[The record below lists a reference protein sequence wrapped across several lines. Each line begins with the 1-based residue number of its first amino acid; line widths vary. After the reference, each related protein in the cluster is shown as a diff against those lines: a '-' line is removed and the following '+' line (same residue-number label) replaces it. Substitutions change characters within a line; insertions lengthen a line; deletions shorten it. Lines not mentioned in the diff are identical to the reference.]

1 MQRTKKKYKIQL
13 WNVTGRF
20 YTAVAA
26 GILALMALAIY
37 GSVTISDILLE
48 RKKGELKNLTEVALS
63 IVKDYDSRAT
73 RGEMSVDDA
82 KKLAVQSLRALRYSG
97 SDYFFIIDYQSVM
110 VMHPFS
116 PALEGK
122 DQSGLKD
129 SNGTYYVK
137 GMVEAGKAGGGFV
150 PYLWPRP
157 NATVPSPKESYAVG
171 FDKWNWVVATGVYID
186 DLSVMAAEKRNVFL
200 IFVAAAAVALIGIA
214 FVLGRSISNPIQ
226 KLVASMR
233 ALAGGNLDVP
243 VEGTSRRD
251 EIGVMAGAVQ
261 VFKQALIDKKRADEE
276 AALEADAKARRAQR
290 LDELAKRFEMNVSSL
305 TQGLSSAATEME
317 ATAQS
322 MAATAEQ
329 TNHQSTTVAS
339 AAERTAANVQTVAAA
354 TEELSIST
362 REIADRVAHS
372 AQIAKVAVDGA
383 KRTDST
389 VQALVATAERIGN
402 VVQLINTIAGQTNLL
417 ALNAT
422 IEAARAG
429 EAGRGFAVVASE
441 VKELAGQTTKATEEI
456 SVQIAEIQQAT
467 QEAAEAIQGIGRTID
482 EMSSVSTAI
491 AAAVEQQGAATNE
504 IARNVQEAA
513 RGTEAV
519 SGNIVEVK
527 QGAGQTGAAASQVLG
542 AAQELARHS
551 NDLGREV
558 EAFLTSVKAA

>member
-1 MQRTKKKYKIQL
+1 MQRARKILKVQL

-26 GILALMALAIY
+26 GILALIALAIF
-37 GSVTISDILLE
+37 GSATISSILLE
-48 RKKGELKNLTEVALS
+48 RKKSELKNLTEVALS
-63 IVKDYDSRAT
+63 IVKDYESRAM
-73 RGEMSVDDA
+73 RGEMSEDEA
-82 KKLAVQSLRALRYSG
+82 KKMAVQSLRALRYGG

-116 PALEGK
+116 QALEGK
-122 DQSGLKD
+122 NQSGLKD
-129 SNGTYYVK
+129 SNGTHYVK
-137 GMVEAGKAGGGFV
+137 EMVEAGKAGGGFV

-157 NATVPSPKESYAVG
+157 NTTIPSPKESYAVG

-186 DLSVMAAEKRNVFL
+186 DLSAMAAEKRNVFL
-200 IFVAAAAVALIGIA
+200 VFVAAAALALIGIA
-214 FVLGRSISNPIQ
+214 FALGRSISNPIQ
-226 KLVASMR
+226 KLVSSMR
-233 ALAGGNLDVP
+233 DIAGGNLDVP
-243 VEGTSRRD
+243 VEGTTRRD

-261 VFKQALIDKKRADEE
+261 VFRQALIDKKLADEE
-276 AALEADAKARRAQR
+276 AALEADAKTRRAQR
-290 LDELAKRFEMNVSSL
+290 LDELATRFEMNVSSL

-329 TNHQSTTVAS
+329 TNHQSNTVAT

-372 AQIAKVAVDGA
+372 AQIARSAVEGA
-383 KRTDST
+383 KRTDTT
-389 VQALVATAERIGN
+389 VQALVATAEKIGN

-456 SVQIAEIQQAT
+456 GVQIAEIQQAT

-551 NDLGREV
+551 DDLGREV
-558 EAFLTSVKAA
+558 EAFLASVKVA